1 MYRAAAAADV
11 RTSKGLSPPAPAPM
25 WSQICRCQRTKPPCS
40 DYFPPVGARG
50 AAGLKRMHAGRVWL
64 VDDANSSYCIYSDDC
79 PQTVMSRPFTS
90 SGLSSNSTRVSWRE
104 IHGSAISLNDAI
116 SQSRNHCSPRR
127 LSVAYAKQ
135 LEQQFRSP
143 SSTWRSTSCVMS
155 IDKILVLSVMR
166 LRVVATRSM
175 HIQDTIFSSSLS

>member
-1 MYRAAAAADV
+1 
-11 RTSKGLSPPAPAPM
+11 
-25 WSQICRCQRTKPPCS
+25 
-40 DYFPPVGARG
+40 
-50 AAGLKRMHAGRVWL
+50 
-64 VDDANSSYCIYSDDC
+64 
-79 PQTVMSRPFTS
+79 
-90 SGLSSNSTRVSWRE
+90 
-104 IHGSAISLNDAI
+104 
-116 SQSRNHCSPRR
+116 
-127 LSVAYAKQ
+127 